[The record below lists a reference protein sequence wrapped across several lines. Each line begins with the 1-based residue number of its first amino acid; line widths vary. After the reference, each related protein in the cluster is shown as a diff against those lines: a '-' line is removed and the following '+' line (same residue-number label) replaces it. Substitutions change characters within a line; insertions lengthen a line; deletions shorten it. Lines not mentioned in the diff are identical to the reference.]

1 MKILGLS
8 SKDAETELKAMFMK
22 QSAPVKE
29 DETKDFDLSTLVNE
43 ALKK

>member
-1 MKILGLS
+1 MRNIFKNRVLIKTPKFVQQKLP
-8 SKDAETELKAMFMK
+8 T
-22 QSAPVKE
+22 PVKE